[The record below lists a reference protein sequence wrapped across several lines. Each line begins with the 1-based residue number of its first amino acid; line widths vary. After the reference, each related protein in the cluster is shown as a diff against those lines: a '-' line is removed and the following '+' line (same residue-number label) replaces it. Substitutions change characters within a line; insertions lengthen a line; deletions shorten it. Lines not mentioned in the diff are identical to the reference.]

1 MDLRIE
7 KTYRSLIAAF
17 TNLLEEHPYEDIT
30 VAMLCD
36 EAMIRRT
43 TFYKH
48 FADKAAFF
56 AFFVDSLKIDLERRS
71 GQGEDGSSPQT
82 AQEER
87 IAIFQQLID
96 FLLEHERLMDN
107 IFASSMIGSM
117 TLVMCSKVAE
127 SISERCREEYSA
139 SKNADVPLDA
149 AAQFAAGG
157 IMRLLQT
164 WWERGHAAEDEEKF
178 VKASNTLVERVLG

>member
-17 TNLLEEHPYEDIT
+17 TKLLEEHPYEDIT

-56 AFFVDSLKIDLERRS
+56 SFFVDSLKIDFERR
-71 GQGEDGSSPQT
+71 GERGEGSSAPHT

-87 IAIFQQLID
+87 IAIFQRLID

-107 IFASSMIGSM
+107 IFDSSMVGSM
-117 TLVMCSKVAE
+117 ALVMCSKVAE
-127 SISERCREEYSA
+127 CISERYREEYTA
-139 SKNADVPLDA
+139 SGNAGVSLDV

-157 IMRLLQT
+157 IMRLLQA
-164 WWERGHAAEDEEKF
+164 WWERGHAFEDEEKF
-178 VKASNTLVERVLG
+178 VNAANTLVERVIG

>member
-17 TNLLEEHPYEDIT
+17 TRLLEEHPYENIT

-56 AFFVDSLKIDLERRS
+56 AFFIDSLKIDLERRS
-71 GQGEDGSSPQT
+71 EQREDGSVSHS

-87 IAIFQQLID
+87 IAIFQQLVD
-96 FLLEHERLMDN
+96 FLLEHERMMDN

-117 TLVMCSKVAE
+117 TLVMCNKVAE
-127 SISERCREEYSA
+127 SISERYRGAYGVSEHV
-139 SKNADVPLDA
+139 DVPLEA

-164 WWERGHAAEDEEKF
+164 WWERGHAPEDEETF
-178 VKASNTLVERVLG
+178 VKASNTLVERVIG